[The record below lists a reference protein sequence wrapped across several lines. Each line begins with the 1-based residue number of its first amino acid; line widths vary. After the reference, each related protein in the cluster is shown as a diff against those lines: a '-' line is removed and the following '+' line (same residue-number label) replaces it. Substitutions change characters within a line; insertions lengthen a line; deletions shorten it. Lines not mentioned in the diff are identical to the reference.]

1 MTGKKIRPRNSQNSV
16 PVANLVNRPLATPSK
31 NAGGGSNSSKIPSE
45 HLLTL
50 TKEQLKVE
58 CRKRGQKTTG
68 NRKEL
73 VGWLVASFR
82 ACLLLFSFVLICY
95 ARLAGSPALAPTE

>member
-1 MTGKKIRPRNSQNSV
+1 MAGKKIRPRNSQNSV
-16 PVANLVNRPLATPSK
+16 PVANLANRPLATPPKS
-31 NAGGGSNSSKIPSE
+31 AGGGSNSSKLSSE
-45 HLLTL
+45 QLLAL

-73 VGWLVASFR
+73 VGWLVPRFC
-82 ACLLLFSFVLICY
+82 ACLWLFSFVYFAVRGLRVLQI
-95 ARLAGSPALAPTE
+95 